1 MANLSCQKYWCRLCF
16 IDKRSFNK
24 SRNKLIYKD
33 SKRTGLD
40 VLLEFHNEAE
50 ITKIADVE
58 LDVIGINNRN
68 LHTLKTDIDHCL
80 HIRDKYTEQLSRFN
94 IVAES
99 GFSKKSGIRNVQN

>member
-24 SRNKLIYKD
+24 SRNKLIYK
-33 SKRTGLD
+33 
-40 VLLEFHNEAE
+40 
-50 ITKIADVE
+50 VE

-99 GFSKKSGIRNVQN
+99 GFSKKSELEMYKTNGIDLFLIGESLLKGTL